1 MPEARFHPRLR
12 VHAQADVV
20 GAEVVLWRALE
31 DLSLGGC
38 KLGGPAWEE
47 VGAAVSL
54 VLSFP
59 TIGSMA
65 SMPSMPLM
73 GTVVRGGSRDMAIRF
88 HGMSDEQRATL
99 RKHIQDS
106 HEAAAGA

>member
-12 VHAQADVV
+12 VQAQADVI

-38 KLGGPAWEE
+38 KFAGPAWEE
-47 VGAAVSL
+47 AGASVAL
-54 VLSFP
+54 GLSFP
-59 TIGSMA
+59 AIGP
-65 SMPSMPLM
+65 SMPSMPLT
-73 GTVVRGGSRDMAIRF
+73 GVVVRAGARDLAIRF
-88 HGMSDEQRATL
+88 QGMSDEQRAAL

-106 HEAAAGA
+106 QDPVAGG